1 MAPRERRAL
10 LVLGGLALAG
20 HLVLAAFV
28 APGAAPGGVQLFDPA
43 TDGDPVAHRELS
55 VQRAR
60 PLGPDERIDVDRAGP
75 EDLARLPGIGP
86 ALARRIVA
94 DRESR
99 GAFGTPAGLDRVAGV
114 GPAMLARLAPHLR
127 FHAAPTEASNGSG
140 GSLLAVNRASAPDLD
155 ALPGIGAVRAAAI
168 VAFRD
173 SVGPF
178 RGVDDLRRVPGLPAS
193 LVARIA
199 PRLSFH

>member
-20 HLVLAAFV
+20 HLILAAFV

-43 TDGDPVAHRELS
+43 TDGDPIAQRDLS
-55 VQRAR
+55 VARAA
-60 PLGPDERIDVDRAGP
+60 PLGPAERIDVDRAGP
-75 EDLARLPGIGP
+75 DELARLPGIGP

-99 GAFGTPAGLDRVAGV
+99 GAFGTPAGLDRVSGV

-127 FHAAPTEASNGSG
+127 FSDHQTEASNGSG
-140 GSLLAVNRASAPDLD
+140 GLLLAVNRASAPELD

-178 RGVDDLRRVPGLPAS
+178 RGVDDLRRVPGIPAS
-193 LVARIA
+193 LVVRIA
-199 PRLSFH
+199 SRLSFH

>member
-10 LVLGGLALAG
+10 LILGGLALAG

-28 APGAAPGGVQLFDPA
+28 TAGEAPGAVQLFDPSG
-43 TDGDPVAHRELS
+43 DGDPIAHRDLA
-55 VQRAR
+55 VARAR
-60 PLGPDERIDVDRAGP
+60 PVGAEERIDVDRAGP
-75 EDLARLPGIGP
+75 DDLARLPGIGP

-94 DRESR
+94 DREAR
-99 GAFGTPAGLDRVAGV
+99 GTFGNPAGLDRVAGV

-127 FHAAPTEASNGSG
+127 FSGPAAEASTESEA
-140 GSLLAVNRASAPDLD
+140 LLSVNRADASQLD
-155 ALPGIGAVRAAAI
+155 DLPGIGSVRAAAI

-199 PRLSFH
+199 PRLHFH

>member
-1 MAPRERRAL
+1 M
-10 LVLGGLALAG
+10 LGGLAIAG
-20 HLVLAAFV
+20 HLILAAFV
-28 APGAAPGGVQLFDPA
+28 APGVPPGGIQLFDPA
-43 TDGDPVAHRELS
+43 TDGDPIAHRDLS
-55 VQRAR
+55 VARAR

-75 EDLARLPGIGP
+75 DDLARLPGIGP

-94 DRESR
+94 DREAN
-99 GAFGTPAGLDRVAGV
+99 GAFGTPAGLDRVSGV
-114 GPAMLARLAPHLR
+114 GPAMLARLGPHLSFTGR
-127 FHAAPTEASNGSG
+127 PAETSSGSEG
-140 GSLLAVNRASAPDLD
+140 TAVAVNRATVPELD
-155 ALPGIGAVRAAAI
+155 ALPGIGAVRASAI

-199 PRLSFH
+199 SRLSFH

>member
-43 TDGDPVAHRELS
+43 TDGDPIAHRDLS
-55 VQRAR
+55 VARAR

-114 GPAMLARLAPHLR
+114 GPAMLARLSPHLR
-127 FHAAPTEASNGSG
+127 FSAPPTEASNGSG
-140 GSLLAVNRASAPDLD
+140 GSLLAVNRANAPDLD

>member
-1 MAPRERRAL
+1 M
-10 LVLGGLALAG
+10 LGGLALAG

-28 APGAAPGGVQLFDPA
+28 TPGAPPGGVQLFDLA
-43 TDGDPVAHRELS
+43 TDGDPIAHRELS
-55 VQRAR
+55 VARAR
-60 PLGPDERIDVDRAGP
+60 PLGADERIDVDRAGA
-75 EDLARLPGIGP
+75 EDLTRLPGIGP

-94 DRESR
+94 DREAR

-114 GPAMLARLAPHLR
+114 GPAILARLAPHLR
-127 FHAAPTEASNGSG
+127 FSAPPAEASTTSG
-140 GSLLAVNRASAPDLD
+140 GPLLDVNRVGAPELD

-178 RGVDDLRRVPGLPAS
+178 RGVGDLRRVPGLPAA